1 MDEYISDLLAEIGSF
16 YDLEL
21 VPFPVPFPLDPAE
34 SEWID
39 LLKVAKDEFEVDGAI
54 AAFSLWR
61 VESDITLN
69 SMMTEERASK
79 ILSFLS
85 EVGHLLR
92 VKFTRLAPKT
102 SLELNEWS
110 IEDKF
115 DPVREGKT
123 RNREI
128 VTISRDTRPGALVGI
143 DSLYYQNA
151 YPVTA
156 VVYGLYPLRDP
167 NPENLVPLKDGDLN
181 CVAQRVVEHFDG
193 ALRG

>member
-16 YDLEL
+16 DDLEL
-21 VPFPVPFPLDPAE
+21 VPFPVPFPLDPSE

-85 EVGHLLR
+85 EEGHLLR
-92 VKFTRLAPKT
+92 IKFIRLAPKT

-128 VTISRDTRPGALVGI
+128 VTTSRDTRPGALAEI

-167 NPENLVPLKDGDLN
+167 NPENLAPLKDGDLN